1 MFNNILVVCV
11 GNICRSPTAE
21 RLLQRYHPELKVES
35 AGLGALVGKGADPTA
50 ISVAAEHQL
59 SLEGHCARQISRSLC
74 RNYDLILT
82 MEKRHIER
90 LCEMAP
96 EMRGKVMLFGH
107 WDNECEIPDPY
118 RKSRE
123 TFAAVYTLLERSARQ
138 WAPGIER
145 RAGIRMTEKV
155 KQHAAPVTGSDEI
168 DIGRL
173 VGTVI
178 EARWW
183 VIGITAVFAL
193 CAVVYTFFATPIY
206 SADALVQIEQNSG
219 NSLVQDIGSA
229 LANKPPASD
238 AEIQL
243 IRSRL
248 VLGKT
253 VDDLDLD
260 IAVSK
265 NTFPI
270 FGAGWDRL
278 MGRQNE
284 TVKVTTF
291 NRPKE
296 MADQVFTLNVLDDK
310 NYTLSSDGGF
320 SARGQAG
327 QMLKKEG
334 VTLMVEAI
342 HARPGS
348 EFTVT
353 KYSTLGMINQL
364 QNSLT
369 VTENGKDAGVLSLTY
384 TGEDREQIRD
394 ILNSIARNYQEQNI
408 ERKSA
413 EASKSLAFLAQ
424 QLPEVR
430 SRLDVAENKL
440 NAFRQDKDSVDLPL
454 EAKAVLDSM
463 VNIDAQL
470 NELTFKEAE
479 ISKLYT
485 KVHPAYRTLLEKRQ
499 ALEDEKAKLN
509 GRVTAMP
516 KTQQEIV
523 RLTRDVES
531 GQQVYMQLLNKE
543 QELKITEASTVGDV
557 RIVDPAITQPG
568 VLKPKKGLIIL
579 GAIILGLMLSIVG
592 VLLRSLFNRGI
603 ESPQV
608 LEEHGISVYASIP
621 LSEWQKARDSVKTI
635 KGVKRYKQSQLLAVG
650 NPTDLAIEA
659 IRSLRTSLHFA
670 MMQAQNNVLMMTG
683 VSPSIGKT
691 FVCANLAAVI
701 SQTNKRVLLIDCDM
715 RKGYTHELLGT
726 NNVNGLSE
734 ILIGQG
740 DITTAAKPTS
750 IAKFDLIPRGQVPPN
765 PSELLMSER
774 FAELVNW
781 ASKNYDLVL
790 IDTPPILAVTDAA
803 IVGRH
808 VGTTLMVARYAVNT
822 LKEVETSL
830 SRFEQNGIPVKGVI
844 LNSIFRRASAYQDY
858 GYYEYEYKSDAK

>member
-1 MFNNILVVCV
+1 
-11 GNICRSPTAE
+11 
-21 RLLQRYHPELKVES
+21 
-35 AGLGALVGKGADPTA
+35 
-50 ISVAAEHQL
+50 
-59 SLEGHCARQISRSLC
+59 
-74 RNYDLILT
+74 
-82 MEKRHIER
+82 
-90 LCEMAP
+90 
-96 EMRGKVMLFGH
+96 
-107 WDNECEIPDPY
+107 
-118 RKSRE
+118 
-123 TFAAVYTLLERSARQ
+123 
-138 WAPGIER
+138 
-145 RAGIRMTEKV
+145 MTEKV
-155 KQHAAPVTGSDEI
+155 RQSAAPVTGNDEI

-183 VIGITAVFAL
+183 VLGITALFAL
-193 CAVVYTFFATPIY
+193 CAVIYTLFATPIY
-206 SADALVQIEQNSG
+206 SADALVQIEQNAGS
-219 NSLVQDIGSA
+219 SLVQDINSA
-229 LANKPPASD
+229 LSDKPPASE

-260 IAVSK
+260 ISVSK
-265 NTFPI
+265 NTFPL
-270 FGAGWDRL
+270 FGAGWERL

-291 NRPKE
+291 TLPKG
-296 MADQVFTLNVLDDK
+296 MNDQVFTLNVLDDK
-310 NYTLSSDGGF
+310 SYALTSDGGF
-320 SARGQAG
+320 SARGQIG
-327 QMLKKEG
+327 QTLNKDG
-334 VTLMVEAI
+334 VTMVVSEI
-342 HARPGS
+342 HARPDT
-348 EFTVT
+348 EFTVN
-353 KYSTLGMINQL
+353 KFSTLGMINTL
-364 QNSLT
+364 QNNLA
-369 VTENGKDAGVLSLTY
+369 VTETGKDTGVLSLTF
-384 TGEDREQIRD
+384 TGEDREQIRE
-394 ILNSIARNYQEQNI
+394 ILDSITRNYLEQNVA
-408 ERKSA
+408 RKSE
-413 EASKSLAFLAQ
+413 EAAKSLAFLAK

-485 KVHPAYRTLLEKRQ
+485 KAHPAYRTLLEKRQ

-531 GQQVYMQLLNKE
+531 GQQVYMQLLNKQ
-543 QELKITEASTVGDV
+543 QELQINEASTVGDV
-557 RIVDPAITQPG
+557 RIVDPAIAQPG

-579 GAIILGLMLSIVG
+579 GSIILGLMLSIVG

-608 LEEHGISVYASIP
+608 LEENGISVYASIP
-621 LSEWQKARDSVKTI
+621 LSEWQKARDNVKTI

-659 IRSLRTSLHFA
+659 VRSLRTSLHFA
-670 MMQAQNNVLMMTG
+670 MMQAQNNVLMLTG

-726 NNVNGLSE
+726 NNVNGLSD
-734 ILIGQG
+734 ILVGKG
-740 DITTAAKPTS
+740 DISACARPTS
-750 IAKFDLIPRGQVPPN
+750 IPNFDLVPRGQVPPN

-774 FAELVNW
+774 FGELIKW
-781 ASKNYDLVL
+781 ASSHYDLVL

-808 VGTTLMVARYAVNT
+808 AGTTLMVARYAVNT

-830 SRFEQNGIPVKGVI
+830 SRFGQNGIQVKGVI
-844 LNSIFRRASAYQDY
+844 LNSIFRRATGYQDY
-858 GYYEYEYKSDAK
+858 GYYEYEYKSDSK

>member
-1 MFNNILVVCV
+1 
-11 GNICRSPTAE
+11 
-21 RLLQRYHPELKVES
+21 
-35 AGLGALVGKGADPTA
+35 
-50 ISVAAEHQL
+50 
-59 SLEGHCARQISRSLC
+59 
-74 RNYDLILT
+74 
-82 MEKRHIER
+82 
-90 LCEMAP
+90 
-96 EMRGKVMLFGH
+96 
-107 WDNECEIPDPY
+107 
-118 RKSRE
+118 
-123 TFAAVYTLLERSARQ
+123 
-138 WAPGIER
+138 
-145 RAGIRMTEKV
+145 MTEKV
-155 KQHAAPVTGSDEI
+155 KQSAAPVTGNDEI

-173 VGTVI
+173 VATVV

-183 VIGITAVFAL
+183 VLGITTAFAL
-193 CAVVYTFFATPIY
+193 CAAVYTLFATPIY
-206 SADALVQIEQNSG
+206 SADALVQIEQNTG

-229 LANKPPASD
+229 LSNKPPASE

-243 IRSRL
+243 IQSRL

-253 VDDLDLD
+253 VDDLNLD
-260 IAVSK
+260 IAVTK
-265 NTFPI
+265 DTFPI

-284 TVKVTTF
+284 TVNVTTF
-291 NRPKE
+291 TLPKAMNE
-296 MADQVFTLNVLDDK
+296 QTFTLNVLNDK
-310 NYTLSSDGGF
+310 SYQLVSDGGF
-320 SARGQAG
+320 SARGQVG
-327 QMLKKEG
+327 KVLEHDG
-334 VTLMVEAI
+334 VTMLVEAV
-342 HARPGS
+342 HASPES
-348 EFTVT
+348 QFTVS
-353 KYSTLGMINQL
+353 KFSTLGMINTL
-364 QNSLT
+364 QNNLM
-369 VTENGKDAGVLSLTY
+369 VTETGKDTGVLSLTF
-384 TGEDREQIRD
+384 TGEDREQIRQ
-394 ILNSIARNYQEQNI
+394 ILDSITRNYLQQNV
-408 ERKSA
+408 ERKSE
-413 EASKSLAFLAQ
+413 EAAKSLAFLAK

-430 SRLDVAENKL
+430 NRLDVAENKL

-479 ISKLYT
+479 ISKLFT
-485 KVHPAYRTLLEKRQ
+485 KAHPAYRTLLEKRQ
-499 ALEDEKAKLN
+499 ALEDEKSKLN

-531 GQQVYMQLLNKE
+531 GQQVYMQLLNKQ

-557 RIVDPAITQPG
+557 RIVDPAIAQPG
-568 VLKPKKGLIIL
+568 VLKPKTALIIL
-579 GAIILGLMLSIVG
+579 GSIILCLMLSVVG

-603 ESPQV
+603 ESPLA

-621 LSEWQKARDSVKTI
+621 LSEWQKARDNVQTI

-659 IRSLRTSLHFA
+659 VRSLRTSLHFA
-670 MMQAQNNVLMMTG
+670 MMQARNNVLMLTG

-734 ILIGQG
+734 ILIGKG
-740 DITTAAKPTS
+740 DISSSAKPTS
-750 IAKFDLIPRGQVPPN
+750 IPHFDLIPRGQVPPN

-774 FAELVNW
+774 FGELIAW
-781 ASKNYDLVL
+781 ASSHYDLVL

-830 SRFEQNGIPVKGVI
+830 SRFEQNGIQVKGVI
-844 LNSIFRRASAYQDY
+844 LNSIFRRASGYQDY
-858 GYYEYEYKSDAK
+858 GYYEYEYTSDAK

>member
-1 MFNNILVVCV
+1 
-11 GNICRSPTAE
+11 
-21 RLLQRYHPELKVES
+21 
-35 AGLGALVGKGADPTA
+35 
-50 ISVAAEHQL
+50 
-59 SLEGHCARQISRSLC
+59 
-74 RNYDLILT
+74 
-82 MEKRHIER
+82 
-90 LCEMAP
+90 
-96 EMRGKVMLFGH
+96 
-107 WDNECEIPDPY
+107 
-118 RKSRE
+118 
-123 TFAAVYTLLERSARQ
+123 
-138 WAPGIER
+138 
-145 RAGIRMTEKV
+145 MTEKV
-155 KQHAAPVTGSDEI
+155 RQSAAPVTGNDEI

-183 VIGITAVFAL
+183 VLGITALFAL
-193 CAVVYTFFATPIY
+193 CGVIYTLFATPIY
-206 SADALVQIEQNSG
+206 SADALVQIEQNAGS
-219 NSLVQDIGSA
+219 SLVQDINSA
-229 LANKPPASD
+229 LSDKPPASE

-260 IAVSK
+260 ISVSK
-265 NTFPI
+265 NTFPL
-270 FGAGWDRL
+270 FGAGWERL

-291 NRPKE
+291 TLPKG
-296 MADQVFTLNVLDDK
+296 MNDQVFTLNVLDDK
-310 NYTLSSDGGF
+310 SYALTSDGGF
-320 SARGQAG
+320 SARGQIG
-327 QMLKKEG
+327 QTLNKDG
-334 VTLMVEAI
+334 VTMVVSEI
-342 HARPGS
+342 HARPDT
-348 EFTVT
+348 EFTVN
-353 KYSTLGMINQL
+353 KFSTLGMINTL
-364 QNSLT
+364 QNNLT
-369 VTENGKDAGVLSLTY
+369 VTETGKDTGVLSLTF
-384 TGEDREQIRD
+384 TGEDREQIRE
-394 ILNSIARNYQEQNI
+394 ILDSITRNYLEQNVA
-408 ERKSA
+408 RKSE
-413 EASKSLAFLAQ
+413 EAAKSLAFLAK

-485 KVHPAYRTLLEKRQ
+485 KAHPAYRTLLEKRQ

-531 GQQVYMQLLNKE
+531 GQQVYMQLLNKQ
-543 QELKITEASTVGDV
+543 QELQINEASTVGDV
-557 RIVDPAITQPG
+557 RIVDPAIAQPG

-579 GAIILGLMLSIVG
+579 GSIILGLMLSIVG

-608 LEEHGISVYASIP
+608 LEENGISVYASIP
-621 LSEWQKARDSVKTI
+621 LSEWQKARDNVKTI

-659 IRSLRTSLHFA
+659 VRSLRTSLHFA
-670 MMQAQNNVLMMTG
+670 MMQAQNNVLMLTG

-726 NNVNGLSE
+726 NNVNGLSD
-734 ILIGQG
+734 ILVGKG
-740 DITTAAKPTS
+740 DISACARPTS
-750 IAKFDLIPRGQVPPN
+750 IPNFDLVPRGQVPPN

-774 FAELVNW
+774 FGELIKW
-781 ASKNYDLVL
+781 ASSHYDLVL

-808 VGTTLMVARYAVNT
+808 AGTTLMVARYAVNT

-830 SRFEQNGIPVKGVI
+830 SRFGQNGIQVKGVI
-844 LNSIFRRASAYQDY
+844 LNSIFRRATGYQDY
-858 GYYEYEYKSDAK
+858 GYYEYEYKSDSK

>member
-1 MFNNILVVCV
+1 
-11 GNICRSPTAE
+11 
-21 RLLQRYHPELKVES
+21 
-35 AGLGALVGKGADPTA
+35 
-50 ISVAAEHQL
+50 
-59 SLEGHCARQISRSLC
+59 
-74 RNYDLILT
+74 
-82 MEKRHIER
+82 
-90 LCEMAP
+90 
-96 EMRGKVMLFGH
+96 
-107 WDNECEIPDPY
+107 
-118 RKSRE
+118 
-123 TFAAVYTLLERSARQ
+123 
-138 WAPGIER
+138 
-145 RAGIRMTEKV
+145 MTEKV
-155 KQHAAPVTGSDEI
+155 KQSAAPVTGNDEI

-183 VIGITAVFAL
+183 VLGITAVFAL
-193 CAVVYTFFATPIY
+193 CAVIYTFFATPIY

-229 LANKPPASD
+229 LSNKPPASE

-243 IRSRL
+243 IQSRL

-260 IAVSK
+260 ISVSK
-265 NTFPI
+265 NTFPL
-270 FGAGWDRL
+270 FGAGWERL

-284 TVKVTTF
+284 SVKVTTF
-291 NRPKE
+291 TLPKGMNE
-296 MADQVFTLNVLDDK
+296 QTFTLKVLSDK
-310 NYTLSSDGGF
+310 RYELNSDGGF
-320 SARGQAG
+320 SARGQVG
-327 QMLKKEG
+327 Q
-334 VTLMVEAI
+334 TLNKDGITMVVSAI
-342 HARPGS
+342 HARPET

-353 KYSTLGMINQL
+353 KFSTLGMINNL
-364 QNSLT
+364 QNNLT
-369 VTENGKDAGVLSLTY
+369 VTENGKDTGVLSLSF
-384 TGEDREQIRD
+384 TGEDRDQIRD
-394 ILNSIARNYQEQNI
+394 ILNSITRNYLEQNV
-408 ERKSA
+408 ERKSE
-413 EASKSLAFLAQ
+413 EAAKSLAFLAK

-430 SRLDVAENKL
+430 NRLDVAENKL

-479 ISKLYT
+479 ISKLFT
-485 KVHPAYRTLLEKRQ
+485 KAHPAYRTLLEKRQ

-531 GQQVYMQLLNKE
+531 GQQVYMQLLNKQ

-557 RIVDPAITQPG
+557 RIVDPAIAQPG
-568 VLKPKKGLIIL
+568 VLKPKKALIIL
-579 GAIILGLMLSIVG
+579 GSIILGLMVSIVG
-592 VLLRSLFNRGI
+592 VLLRSLLNRGI

-608 LEEHGISVYASIP
+608 LEENGISVYASIP
-621 LSEWQKARDSVKTI
+621 LSEWQKSRDSVKTI

-659 IRSLRTSLHFA
+659 VRSLRTSLHFA
-670 MMQAQNNVLMMTG
+670 MMQAQNNVLMLTG

-734 ILIGQG
+734 ILSGKG
-740 DITTAAKPTS
+740 DIETCAKPTS
-750 IAKFDLIPRGQVPPN
+750 IANFDLVPRGQVPPN

-774 FAELVNW
+774 FGELMRW
-781 ASKNYDLVL
+781 ASSHYDLVL

-808 VGTTLMVARYAVNT
+808 AGTTLMVARYAVNT

-830 SRFEQNGIPVKGVI
+830 GRFEQNGIHVKGVI
-844 LNSIFRRASAYQDY
+844 LNSIFRRATGYQDY
-858 GYYEYEYKSDAK
+858 GYYEYEYKSDTK

>member
-1 MFNNILVVCV
+1 
-11 GNICRSPTAE
+11 
-21 RLLQRYHPELKVES
+21 
-35 AGLGALVGKGADPTA
+35 
-50 ISVAAEHQL
+50 
-59 SLEGHCARQISRSLC
+59 
-74 RNYDLILT
+74 
-82 MEKRHIER
+82 
-90 LCEMAP
+90 
-96 EMRGKVMLFGH
+96 
-107 WDNECEIPDPY
+107 
-118 RKSRE
+118 
-123 TFAAVYTLLERSARQ
+123 
-138 WAPGIER
+138 
-145 RAGIRMTEKV
+145 MTEKLH
-155 KQHAAPVTGSDEI
+155 HAAAPQTGSDEI

-183 VIGITAVFAL
+183 VLGITALFAL
-193 CAVVYTFFATPIY
+193 AATIYTLFATPIY
-206 SADALVQIEQNSG
+206 SADALVQIEQDAG
-219 NSLVQDIGSA
+219 GSLVQNLNSA
-229 LANKPPASD
+229 LSNKPPASD

-243 IRSRL
+243 IKSRM

-260 IAVSK
+260 IGVTK

-278 MGRQNE
+278 QGRHNE

-291 NRPKE
+291 TLPKGAGGE
-296 MADQVFTLNVLDDK
+296 VFTLSVLGPK
-310 NYTLSSDGGF
+310 QYQLTSDAGF
-320 SARGQAG
+320 SARGEVGKLLQ
-327 QMLKKEG
+327 KEG
-334 VTLMVEAI
+334 VTFEVSAI
-342 HARPGS
+342 QAAEGS
-348 EFTVT
+348 EFTVS
-353 KYSTLGMINQL
+353 KFSTLGVINNL
-364 QNSLT
+364 QNNLS
-369 VTENGKDAGVLSLTY
+369 VTENGKDTGVLSLSY
-384 TGEDREQIRD
+384 TGEDRNQIRA
-394 ILNSIARNYQEQNI
+394 ILNSITRNYLAQNI
-408 ERKSA
+408 ERKSE
-413 EASKSLAFLAQ
+413 EAAKSLAFLAK

-430 SRLDVAENKL
+430 ANLDAAENKL

-485 KVHPAYRTLLEKRQ
+485 KAHPAYRTLLEKRR
-499 ALEDEKAKLN
+499 ALEDEKDRLS
-509 GRVTAMP
+509 GRVSAMP

-531 GQQVYMQLLNKE
+531 GQQVYMQLLNKQ

-557 RIVDPAITQPG
+557 RIVDPAIDQPG
-568 VLKPKKGLIIL
+568 VLKPKKALIIL
-579 GAIILGLMLSIVG
+579 GSIILGLMLSIVG

-608 LEEHGISVYASIP
+608 LEENGISVYASIP
-621 LSEWQKARDSVKTI
+621 LSEWQKARDSVNTH
-635 KGVKRYKQSQLLAVG
+635 KGTKRFKQSQLLAVG

-670 MMQAQNNVLMMTG
+670 MMQASNNVLMMTG

-701 SQTNKRVLLIDCDM
+701 SQTNKRVLMIDCDM

-726 NNVNGLSE
+726 DNVNGLSD
-734 ILIGQG
+734 ILAGKG
-740 DITTAAKPTS
+740 DFSTCVKPTA
-750 IAKFDLIPRGQVPPN
+750 ITHFDLVPRGQVPPN

-774 FAELVNW
+774 FAQLIAW
-781 ASKNYDLVL
+781 ASSHYDLVL

-803 IVGRH
+803 VVGRH
-808 VGTTLMVARYAVNT
+808 AGTTLMVARYAVNT

-830 SRFEQNGIPVKGVI
+830 SRFAQNGIQVKGVI
-844 LNSIFRRASAYQDY
+844 LNSIFRRATGYQDY

>member
-1 MFNNILVVCV
+1 
-11 GNICRSPTAE
+11 
-21 RLLQRYHPELKVES
+21 
-35 AGLGALVGKGADPTA
+35 
-50 ISVAAEHQL
+50 
-59 SLEGHCARQISRSLC
+59 
-74 RNYDLILT
+74 
-82 MEKRHIER
+82 
-90 LCEMAP
+90 
-96 EMRGKVMLFGH
+96 
-107 WDNECEIPDPY
+107 
-118 RKSRE
+118 
-123 TFAAVYTLLERSARQ
+123 
-138 WAPGIER
+138 
-145 RAGIRMTEKV
+145 MTEKV
-155 KQHAAPVTGSDEI
+155 KQLAAPVTGSDEI

-183 VIGITAVFAL
+183 VLGITCVFAL
-193 CAVVYTFFATPIY
+193 CAVVYTLFATPIY

-229 LANKPPASD
+229 LANKPPASE

-243 IRSRL
+243 IQSRL

-260 IAVSK
+260 ISVTK
-265 NTFPI
+265 NTFPL

-278 MGRQNE
+278 MGRQND

-291 NRPKE
+291 TRPKE
-296 MADQVFTLNVLDDK
+296 MNEQVFTLKVLNDK
-310 NYTLSSDGGF
+310 SYELTSDGGF
-320 SARGQAG
+320 SARGQVG
-327 QMLKKEG
+327 QLLNKDG
-334 VTLMVEAI
+334 VTMTVSGI
-342 HARPGS
+342 HASPNS
-348 EFTVT
+348 EFTVA
-353 KYSTLGMINQL
+353 KFSTLGMINNL
-364 QNSLT
+364 QNNLT
-369 VTENGKDAGVLSLTY
+369 VTENGKDTGVLSLTF
-384 TGEDREQIRD
+384 TGEDRDQIRD
-394 ILNSIARNYQEQNI
+394 ILNSITRNYLEQNV

-413 EASKSLAFLAQ
+413 EAAKSLAFLAQ

-430 SRLDVAENKL
+430 NRLDVAENKL

-485 KVHPAYRTLLEKRQ
+485 KAHPAYRTLLEKRK

-531 GQQVYMQLLNKE
+531 GQQVYMQLLNKQ

-557 RIVDPAITQPG
+557 RIVDPAIAQPG
-568 VLKPKKGLIIL
+568 VLKPKKALIIL
-579 GAIILGLMLSIVG
+579 GSIILGLMLSVVG
-592 VLLRSLFNRGI
+592 VLLRSLLNRGI

-608 LEEHGISVYASIP
+608 LEENGISVYASIP
-621 LSEWQKARDSVKTI
+621 LSEWQKARDNVKTI

-659 IRSLRTSLHFA
+659 VRSLRTSLHFA
-670 MMQAQNNVLMMTG
+670 MMQAPNNVLMLTG

-701 SQTNKRVLLIDCDM
+701 SQTHKRVLLIDCDM

-734 ILIGQG
+734 ILIGKG
-740 DITTAAKPTS
+740 DIAACAKPTS
-750 IAKFDLIPRGQVPPN
+750 IPHFDLLPRGQIPPN

-774 FAELVNW
+774 FGELIRW
-781 ASKNYDLVL
+781 AGSQYDLVL

-808 VGTTLMVARYAVNT
+808 AGTTLMVARYAVNT

-830 SRFEQNGIPVKGVI
+830 SRFEQNGIQVKGVI
-844 LNSIFRRASAYQDY
+844 LNSIFRRATGYQDY
-858 GYYEYEYKSDAK
+858 GYYEYEYQSDSK

>member
-1 MFNNILVVCV
+1 
-11 GNICRSPTAE
+11 
-21 RLLQRYHPELKVES
+21 
-35 AGLGALVGKGADPTA
+35 
-50 ISVAAEHQL
+50 
-59 SLEGHCARQISRSLC
+59 
-74 RNYDLILT
+74 
-82 MEKRHIER
+82 
-90 LCEMAP
+90 
-96 EMRGKVMLFGH
+96 
-107 WDNECEIPDPY
+107 
-118 RKSRE
+118 
-123 TFAAVYTLLERSARQ
+123 
-138 WAPGIER
+138 
-145 RAGIRMTEKV
+145 MTEKL
-155 KQHAAPVTGSDEI
+155 QHSAASQTGSDEI

-173 VGTVI
+173 IGTVI

-183 VIGITAVFAL
+183 VLGITAAFAVA
-193 CAVVYTFFATPIY
+193 AVIYTLFATPIY
-206 SADALVQIEQNSG
+206 SADALVQIEQDTG
-219 NSLVQDIGSA
+219 NSLVQNINSA
-229 LANKPPASD
+229 LSNKPPASD

-243 IRSRL
+243 IKSRL

-260 IAVSK
+260 IAVTK
-265 NTFPI
+265 NTMPI
-270 FGAGWDRL
+270 IGAGWERL

-291 NRPKE
+291 TIPKGAGE
-296 MADQVFTLNVLDDK
+296 QVFTLRVLSPTQ
-310 NYTLSSDGGF
+310 YQLTSDAGF
-320 SARGQAG
+320 SARGEVG
-327 QMLKKEG
+327 KLLEKDG
-334 VTLMVEAI
+334 VTLEVSEI
-342 HARPGS
+342 HSSTDS
-348 EFTVT
+348 EFTIT
-353 KYSTLGMINQL
+353 KFSTLGMINNL
-364 QNSLT
+364 QNNLT
-369 VTENGKDAGVLSLTY
+369 VTENGKDTGVLSLSF
-384 TGEDREQIRD
+384 TGEDREQIRA
-394 ILNSIARNYQEQNI
+394 ILNSITRNYLEQNVA
-408 ERKSA
+408 RKSE
-413 EASKSLAFLAQ
+413 EAAKSLAFLAK

-430 SRLDVAENKL
+430 RNLDEAENKL

-485 KVHPAYRTLLEKRQ
+485 KAHPAYRTLLEKRK

-531 GQQVYMQLLNKE
+531 GQQVYMALLNKQ

-568 VLKPKKGLIIL
+568 VLKPKKALIIL
-579 GAIILGLMLSIVG
+579 GSIILGLMLSIVG

-608 LEEHGISVYASIP
+608 LEEHGINVYASIP
-621 LSEWQKARDSVKTI
+621 LSEWQKSRDHVKTV
-635 KGVKRYKQSQLLAVG
+635 KGAKRYKQSQLLAVG

-670 MMQAQNNVLMMTG
+670 MMQANNNVLMMTG

-691 FVCANLAAVI
+691 FVCANLAAVV

-715 RKGYTHELLGT
+715 RKGYAHELLGT
-726 NNVNGLSE
+726 DNVNGLSNV
-734 ILIGQG
+734 LSSTG
-740 DITTAAKPTS
+740 DIAACAKPTS
-750 IAKFDLIPRGQVPPN
+750 VPNFDLVPRGQVPPN

-774 FAELVNW
+774 FTQLLAW

-808 VGTTLMVARYAVNT
+808 AGTTLMVARYAVNT

-830 SRFEQNGIPVKGVI
+830 NRLQQNGIEVKGVI
-844 LNSIFRRASAYQDY
+844 LNSIFRRATGYQDY
-858 GYYEYEYKSDAK
+858 GYYEYEYKSDSK

>member
-1 MFNNILVVCV
+1 
-11 GNICRSPTAE
+11 
-21 RLLQRYHPELKVES
+21 
-35 AGLGALVGKGADPTA
+35 
-50 ISVAAEHQL
+50 
-59 SLEGHCARQISRSLC
+59 
-74 RNYDLILT
+74 
-82 MEKRHIER
+82 
-90 LCEMAP
+90 
-96 EMRGKVMLFGH
+96 
-107 WDNECEIPDPY
+107 
-118 RKSRE
+118 
-123 TFAAVYTLLERSARQ
+123 
-138 WAPGIER
+138 
-145 RAGIRMTEKV
+145 MTEKV
-155 KQHAAPVTGSDEI
+155 KQSAAPVTGNDEI

-173 VGTVI
+173 VATVV

-183 VIGITAVFAL
+183 VLGITTAFAL
-193 CAVVYTFFATPIY
+193 CAAVYTLFATPIY
-206 SADALVQIEQNSG
+206 SADALVQIEQNTG

-229 LANKPPASD
+229 LSNKPPASE

-243 IRSRL
+243 IQSRL

-253 VDDLDLD
+253 VDDLNLD
-260 IAVSK
+260 IAVTK
-265 NTFPI
+265 DTFPI

-284 TVKVTTF
+284 TVNVTTF
-291 NRPKE
+291 TLPKAMNE
-296 MADQVFTLNVLDDK
+296 QTFTLNVLNDK
-310 NYTLSSDGGF
+310 SYQLVSDGGF
-320 SARGQAG
+320 SARGQVG
-327 QMLKKEG
+327 KVLEHDG
-334 VTLMVEAI
+334 VTMLVEAI
-342 HARPGS
+342 HASPES
-348 EFTVT
+348 QFTVS
-353 KYSTLGMINQL
+353 KFSTLGMINTL
-364 QNSLT
+364 QNNLM
-369 VTENGKDAGVLSLTY
+369 VTETGKDTGVLSLTF
-384 TGEDREQIRD
+384 TGEDREQIRQ
-394 ILNSIARNYQEQNI
+394 ILDSITRNYLQQNV
-408 ERKSA
+408 ERKSE
-413 EASKSLAFLAQ
+413 EAAKSLAFLAK

-430 SRLDVAENKL
+430 NRLDVAENKL

-479 ISKLYT
+479 ISKLFT
-485 KVHPAYRTLLEKRQ
+485 KAHPAYRTLLEKRQ
-499 ALEDEKAKLN
+499 ALEDEKSKLN

-531 GQQVYMQLLNKE
+531 GQQVYMQLLNKQ

-557 RIVDPAITQPG
+557 RIVDPAIAQPS
-568 VLKPKKGLIIL
+568 VLKPKTALIIL
-579 GAIILGLMLSIVG
+579 GSIILGLMLSVVG

-603 ESPQV
+603 ESPQA

-621 LSEWQKARDSVKTI
+621 LSEWQKARDNVQTI

-659 IRSLRTSLHFA
+659 VRSLRTSLHFA
-670 MMQAQNNVLMMTG
+670 MMQARNNVLMLTG

-734 ILIGQG
+734 ILIGKG
-740 DITTAAKPTS
+740 DISSSAKPTS
-750 IAKFDLIPRGQVPPN
+750 IPHFDLIPRGQVPPN

-774 FAELVNW
+774 FGELIAW
-781 ASKNYDLVL
+781 ASSHYDLVL

-808 VGTTLMVARYAVNT
+808 VGTALMVARYAVNT

-830 SRFEQNGIPVKGVI
+830 SRFEQNGIQVKGVI
-844 LNSIFRRASAYQDY
+844 LNSIFRRASGYQDY
-858 GYYEYEYKSDAK
+858 GYYEYEYTSDAK

>member
-1 MFNNILVVCV
+1 
-11 GNICRSPTAE
+11 
-21 RLLQRYHPELKVES
+21 
-35 AGLGALVGKGADPTA
+35 
-50 ISVAAEHQL
+50 
-59 SLEGHCARQISRSLC
+59 
-74 RNYDLILT
+74 
-82 MEKRHIER
+82 
-90 LCEMAP
+90 
-96 EMRGKVMLFGH
+96 
-107 WDNECEIPDPY
+107 
-118 RKSRE
+118 
-123 TFAAVYTLLERSARQ
+123 
-138 WAPGIER
+138 
-145 RAGIRMTEKV
+145 MTEKA
-155 KQHAAPVTGSDEI
+155 KQSAAPVTGNDEI

-173 VGTVI
+173 VATVV

-183 VIGITAVFAL
+183 VLGITTAFAL
-193 CAVVYTFFATPIY
+193 CAAVYTLFATPIY
-206 SADALVQIEQNSG
+206 SADALVQIEQNTG

-229 LANKPPASD
+229 LSNKPPASE

-243 IRSRL
+243 IQSRL

-253 VDDLDLD
+253 VDDLNLD
-260 IAVSK
+260 IAVTK
-265 NTFPI
+265 DTFPI

-284 TVKVTTF
+284 TVNVTTF
-291 NRPKE
+291 TLPKAMNE
-296 MADQVFTLNVLDDK
+296 QTFTLNVLNDK
-310 NYTLSSDGGF
+310 SYQLVSDGGF
-320 SARGQAG
+320 SARGQVG
-327 QMLKKEG
+327 KVLEHDG
-334 VTLMVEAI
+334 VTMLVEAI
-342 HARPGS
+342 HASPES
-348 EFTVT
+348 QFTVS
-353 KYSTLGMINQL
+353 KFSTLGMINTL
-364 QNSLT
+364 QNNLM
-369 VTENGKDAGVLSLTY
+369 VTETGKDTGVLSLTF
-384 TGEDREQIRD
+384 TGEDREQIRQ
-394 ILNSIARNYQEQNI
+394 ILDSITRNYLQQNV
-408 ERKSA
+408 ERKSE
-413 EASKSLAFLAQ
+413 EAAKSLAFLAK

-430 SRLDVAENKL
+430 NRLDVAENKL

-479 ISKLYT
+479 ISKLFT
-485 KVHPAYRTLLEKRQ
+485 KAHPAYRTLLEKRQ
-499 ALEDEKAKLN
+499 ALEDEKSKLN

-531 GQQVYMQLLNKE
+531 GQQVYMQLLNKQ

-557 RIVDPAITQPG
+557 RIVDPAIAQPG
-568 VLKPKKGLIIL
+568 VLKPKTALIIL
-579 GAIILGLMLSIVG
+579 GSIILGLMLSVVG

-603 ESPQV
+603 ESPQA

-621 LSEWQKARDSVKTI
+621 LSEWQKARDNVQTI

-659 IRSLRTSLHFA
+659 VRSLRTSLHFA
-670 MMQAQNNVLMMTG
+670 MMQARNNVLMLTG

-734 ILIGQG
+734 ILIGKG
-740 DITTAAKPTS
+740 DISSSAKPTS
-750 IAKFDLIPRGQVPPN
+750 IPHFDLIPRGQIPPN

-774 FAELVNW
+774 FGELIAW
-781 ASKNYDLVL
+781 ASSHYDLVL

-830 SRFEQNGIPVKGVI
+830 SRFEQNGIQVKGVI
-844 LNSIFRRASAYQDY
+844 LNSIFRRASGYQDY
-858 GYYEYEYKSDAK
+858 GYYEYEYTSDAK

>member
-1 MFNNILVVCV
+1 
-11 GNICRSPTAE
+11 
-21 RLLQRYHPELKVES
+21 
-35 AGLGALVGKGADPTA
+35 
-50 ISVAAEHQL
+50 
-59 SLEGHCARQISRSLC
+59 
-74 RNYDLILT
+74 
-82 MEKRHIER
+82 
-90 LCEMAP
+90 
-96 EMRGKVMLFGH
+96 
-107 WDNECEIPDPY
+107 
-118 RKSRE
+118 
-123 TFAAVYTLLERSARQ
+123 
-138 WAPGIER
+138 
-145 RAGIRMTEKV
+145 MTEKV

-206 SADALVQIEQNSG
+206 SADALVQIEQSSG

-270 FGAGWDRL
+270 FGAGWERL

-296 MADQVFTLNVLDDK
+296 MADQVFTLNVLDNK

-342 HARPGS
+342 HASPGS

-394 ILNSIARNYQEQNI
+394 ILNRSATFLTASPVTIRNKILSANR
-408 ERKSA
+408 RKRRKASQ
-413 EASKSLAFLAQ
+413 ASKSLAFLAQ

-430 SRLDVAENKL
+430 NRLDVAENKL

-635 KGVKRYKQSQLLAVG
+635 KGIKRYKQSQLLAVG

-726 NNVNGLSE
+726 NNVTNNVNGLSE

-740 DITTAAKPTS
+740 DITTAAKPT
-750 IAKFDLIPRGQVPPN
+750 ILLPLLNRPLLPN
-765 PSELLMSER
+765 L
-774 FAELVNW
+774 
-781 ASKNYDLVL
+781 
-790 IDTPPILAVTDAA
+790 T
-803 IVGRH
+803 
-808 VGTTLMVARYAVNT
+808 
-822 LKEVETSL
+822 
-830 SRFEQNGIPVKGVI
+830 
-844 LNSIFRRASAYQDY
+844 
-858 GYYEYEYKSDAK
+858 